1 MASPSTEYTNLCLS
15 SSVFPSKSSETIT
28 ASKCVPSPSTFTVD
42 PDMPFSI
49 IVSISLGSMA
59 FSINVFISLSRNTHG
74 SAAVEKYDTEP
85 IILTMSWKTLT
96 LAIIILLIV
105 VGLSKFFGAVKEK
118 QDTSSTYLQ
127 ETVDTVGK
135 VKEMKSQRSKTI
147 EEQESALGD
156 WE

>member
-1 MASPSTEYTNLCLS
+1 
-15 SSVFPSKSSETIT
+15 VF
-28 ASKCVPSPSTFTVD
+28 
-42 PDMPFSI
+42 
-49 IVSISLGSMA
+49 
-59 FSINVFISLSRNTHG
+59 
-74 SAAVEKYDTEP
+74 
-85 IILTMSWKTLT
+85 
-96 LAIIILLIV
+96 
-105 VGLSKFFGAVKEK
+105 GLSKFFGAVKEK